1 MLDMTKRGEQCWA
14 MDVKNILCNFGFGD
28 VWYNQGVQNESLFLS
43 AFLRRAVD
51 INNQTWR
58 NEIRSMRKIDI
69 YNEIKTTNNFEF
81 YLVHIKSYNVCSL
94 FSKLRC
100 GCLNLQIH
108 TGRINGI
115 PREQRLCTFCNS

>member
-51 INNQTWR
+51 INNQTWK
-58 NEIRSMRKIDI
+58 RKID
-69 YNEIKTTNNFEF
+69 
-81 YLVHIKSYNVCSL
+81 
-94 FSKLRC
+94 
-100 GCLNLQIH
+100 
-108 TGRINGI
+108 
-115 PREQRLCTFCNS
+115 